1 MTYKAGSQTLF
12 FQDASRP
19 HWAGLG
25 ARPMSLDVW
34 YPAIDSAVEQTHY
47 FGGEEGLFQIEGIAK
62 DAPLLAGKWPLIVLS
77 HGTGG
82 SGLQMGWLGR
92 HLASQGF
99 VAAAISHHGNTC
111 MEPYLP
117 QGFLLWWERATDLSR
132 VIDFMLDH
140 VEFGEVIAAEKI
152 AAAGFSLGG
161 YTALAV
167 AGGICNLSEL
177 YRFCSSDERDASC
190 DAPPEFSS
198 LLAMREQLIASDPEF
213 NLELERHAL
222 SYKDPRVRA
231 VLLLNTALG
240 HVFTSDG
247 VAQIDI
253 PLHIVVAAGDQ
264 IAPAKSNGM
273 YLAQLIPAAKL
284 TVLDEAVNHYV
295 YLCEATPAGKQY
307 LPELCCDDA
316 MVERRLIHQ
325 QTAELAVSFFQS
337 SGICV

>member
-1 MTYKAGSQTLF
+1 MTYRVGSQTLYF
-12 FQDASRP
+12 VDASRLS
-19 HWAGLG
+19 WAGEG
-25 ARPMSLDVW
+25 ARPMLLDVW
-34 YPAIDSAVEQTHY
+34 YPAVDSAVEQTHY
-47 FGGEEGLFQIEGIAK
+47 FGGDEPLFQIEGIAK
-62 DAPLLAGKWPLIVLS
+62 DAPLLVGQWPLIVLS

-92 HLASQGF
+92 YLASHGF
-99 VAAAISHHGNTC
+99 VAVAISHHGNTC
-111 MEPYLP
+111 IEPYLP

-132 VIDFMLDH
+132 VIDFMLAHSD
-140 VEFGEVIAAEKI
+140 FGAVIAAEKI

-167 AGGICNLSEL
+167 AGGICDLSAL
-177 YRFCSSDERDASC
+177 YDFCGSDERDASC

-198 LLAMREQLIASDPEF
+198 LLAMREQLIASDPAF
-213 NLELERHAL
+213 NSALQRHAV
-222 SYKDPRVRA
+222 SYKDSRVRA
-231 VLLLNTALG
+231 ALLLSPALG
-240 HVFTSDG
+240 RAFTSDG

-273 YLAQLIPAAKL
+273 YLAQLMPEAKL

-316 MVERRLIHQ
+316 RVDRRLIHQ
-325 QTAELAVSFFQS
+325 QTAALAVEFFRS
-337 SGICV
+337 SGIGL